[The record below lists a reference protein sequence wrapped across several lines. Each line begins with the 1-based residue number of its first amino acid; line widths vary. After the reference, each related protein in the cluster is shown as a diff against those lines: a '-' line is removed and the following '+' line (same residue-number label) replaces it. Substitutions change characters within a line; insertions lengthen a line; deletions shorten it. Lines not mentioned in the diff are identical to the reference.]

1 MNLNSGEV
9 REGRNINNNRTHFNA
24 RKNSAKPDL
33 RIFSFVLFYRKK
45 VPTTRRRNLTIVA
58 SKMPE
63 FYKSIGNST
72 DEKEMNG
79 FSAIEIIQLVLY
91 VAITIVGLVGNSMI
105 IITLLGRQT
114 RRVGEYMILNLAIT
128 DLATCVISI
137 PLDLAER
144 LSGGFPFGSIL
155 CYLIYPFQTV
165 LMAVSVITLLSMSL
179 ERHRVVM
186 TPLRPRVLP
195 RTAKMTICISWI
207 VPCLVLI
214 PYALVLRFE
223 GRQCMER
230 WPEDWYVKVFTLT
243 NFALF
248 YVIPLTVIA
257 FSYIRAGLKIRKE
270 LNRLDYMMADSHRS
284 QVQYT
289 KKRTLQKMRITKVFI
304 VAVSAFLVC
313 MLPTHA
319 AWIWH
324 DFGQGWESKYFQ
336 DVLIFGN
343 ILMYANSASNPFI
356 FGSLKNIKS
365 SKCFACCR
373 KSSDADARGGCFYE
387 LRVGSSRLYVGREM
401 ALKEYNQAEVKLLT
415 KKNKPNVETAR
426 V

>member
-1 MNLNSGEV
+1 
-9 REGRNINNNRTHFNA
+9 
-24 RKNSAKPDL
+24 
-33 RIFSFVLFYRKK
+33 
-45 VPTTRRRNLTIVA
+45 
-58 SKMPE
+58 MPE
-63 FYKSIGNST
+63 FYKASANST
-72 DEKEMNG
+72 DDDETVG
-79 FSAIEIIQLVLY
+79 FSAVEIIQLVLY
-91 VAITIVGLVGNSMI
+91 FAIIVVGLVGNIMI
-105 IITLLGRQT
+105 VVTLLGRQA
-114 RRVGEYMILNLAIT
+114 RRVGEYLILNLALT
-128 DLATCVISI
+128 DLATCAISI

-195 RTAKMTICISWI
+195 RTAKLAIGLSWI
-207 VPCLVLI
+207 APSLVII

-223 GRQCMER
+223 GKQCMEK

-248 YVIPLTVIA
+248 YVVPLTVIA
-257 FSYIRAGLKIRKE
+257 SSYIRAGRKIRKE
-270 LNRLDYMMADSHRS
+270 LDRLEHVVDGHRS

-304 VAVSAFLVC
+304 VAVGAFLVC

-324 DFGQGWESKYFQ
+324 DFGQGWNSKYFQ
-336 DVLIFGN
+336 DVLIFSN

-356 FGSLKNIKS
+356 FGTLRNFSLS
-365 SKCFACCR
+365 SLFDCCQ
-373 KSSDADARGGCFYE
+373 KGSGEGSKFGCVYE
-387 LRVGSSRLYVGREM
+387 LRVGSSNLHVGREM
-401 ALKEYNQAEVKLLT
+401 AVKGHNQAAALLKRT
-415 KKNKPNVETAR
+415 NTCRAKSASV
-426 V
+426 